1 MYCDTWT
8 PERLERVFSP
18 GRRLDL
24 LVAGRERALRQG
36 LRQTQILGRSQDDL
50 ALDQPQPSQPQL
62 VLGQSLEVTVLVDDQ
77 GAPQRYAYRTNVL
90 DLLDAFSAPAG
101 PCPAMVV
108 TFPRC
113 EDLYAT
119 NLRRARRYRV
129 GPQTPVSLVWDQ
141 AQAQLIDLSIK
152 GLRYAWSPGGTAL
165 TPGEALDLVL
175 VIHDERFAVKGRVA
189 GLHQDGER
197 TEVAV
202 ELGIL
207 PLDAWASLQELIQT
221 LEPQGE
227 E

>member
-24 LVAGRERALRQG
+24 LVADRERALRQG

-50 ALDQPQPSQPQL
+50 ALDQPRPNQPAL
-62 VLGQSLEVTVLVDDQ
+62 VLGQALEVTVLVDDQ
-77 GAPQRYAYRTNVL
+77 GVPQRYAYRTNVL
-90 DLLDAFSAPAG
+90 DLLDDFPSPDGPRPAL
-101 PCPAMVV
+101 VV
-108 TFPRC
+108 MFPRC
-113 EDLYAT
+113 EDIYAT

-129 GPQTPVSLVWDQ
+129 SPQAPVTLLWDQ
-141 AQAQLIDLSIK
+141 AQAQLIDLSVK
-152 GLRYAWSPGGTAL
+152 GLRYAWSQGDPIL
-165 TPGEALDLVL
+165 TPGESLDLVL
-175 VIHDERFAVKGRVA
+175 MIHDEKFRVKGRVA
-189 GLHQDGER
+189 GVYKNKEK

-207 PLDAWASLQELIQT
+207 SLDAWTSLQELIQT

>member
-90 DLLDAFSAPAG
+90 DLLDDFSGPDGPGPAL
-101 PCPAMVV
+101 VV
-108 TFPRC
+108 MFPRC
-113 EDLYAT
+113 EDIYAT

-129 GPQTPVSLVWDQ
+129 SPQTPVSLLGDQ
-141 AQAQLIDLSIK
+141 TQAQLIDLSVK
-152 GLRYAWSPGGTAL
+152 GLRYAWNRSGPLL
-165 TPGEALDLVL
+165 TPGEDLDLVL
-175 VIHDERFAVKGRVA
+175 MIRDERFEVKSRVVCVRRE
-189 GLHQDGER
+189 GER

-207 PLDAWASLQELIQT
+207 PLDAWTSLQELIQT